1 MLAAN
6 AQTVATFL
14 QEVSTAPRGFSVLR
28 VFYALAPYVQRDTGL
43 VDCSQRTLA
52 KTANVNLGDV
62 SRAMKRLVAMGVL
75 LKEDRGRYRIHPAVM
90 WRGELTRREQAE
102 AAGCWGLG
110 RHRRHGAISFPAG
123 MVEVSLP
130 ASELRSRRR
139 FWLLLQTHAVTTSPA
154 LP

>member
-1 MLAAN
+1 MIAAN

-75 LKEDRGRYRIHPAVM
+75 LKEGRGRYRIHPAVM
-90 WRGELTRREQAE
+90 WRGELARREQAE
-102 AAGCWGLG
+102 AASHPFTVLDGG
-110 RHRRHGAISFPAG
+110 RKG
-123 MVEVSLP
+123 
-130 ASELRSRRR
+130 
-139 FWLLLQTHAVTTSPA
+139 
-154 LP
+154 